1 MFCRERGNKVEL
13 LRPVYDSA
21 VKRCKD
27 KVIGSFDRYGVTEI
41 PEKVRDL
48 INDDEAAQVQAW
60 LTKRKN
66 ASDAIR
72 TKYKVRGAAKEIL
85 EIAAAIEEIGAD
97 AENAQTIFDSLKRIK
112 KALKAAGHT
121 PISPEKKV
129 SKPIEG
135 QTGLFGDEAGDKVT
149 VSR

>member
-27 KVIGSFDRYGVTEI
+27 KVIGSFDRYGVTDI
-41 PEKVRDL
+41 PEKVREL

-85 EIAAAIEEIGAD
+85 EIAAAIEEIGVD
-97 AENAQTIFDSLKRIK
+97 AENAQTIFDALKRLK

-121 PISPEKKV
+121 QTSPEKKL

-135 QTGLFGDEAGDKVT
+135 QTDLFIGDSRDKVA
-149 VSR
+149 V